1 MQPLNYS
8 RSTVDFGRRINYC
21 NIQMNE
27 TKQQSGEMVEPED
40 DSPIFSSLIKI
51 NYDKRFIR
59 IAQDFIENLS
69 ILAGATQ
76 NESRRISLLI
86 EECLVFIIDKYVDF
100 RTAAHIEICFKARMD
115 RTVAIDIIDIG
126 PPIHESMIPSF
137 EITDEQ
143 SEAGLWYK
151 LVREL
156 SDEFTF
162 INLLS
167 AGWLIRIAKK
177 IETIRF
183 NEIGDGTSPADPPAG
198 REQTFGEKHIRLATA
213 NDIPAIINLV
223 YSTYRY
229 SYMFKDLYDAEKLKT
244 IINEKLYDIMLIEHG
259 CNVVGAVA
267 FKYPTADGRW
277 AELGTAMVSPE
288 YRSGAA
294 GILIMRMVNAY
305 VQSNSRQCEFF
316 MSSAVTSH
324 VLSQKM
330 LSRVHQGFKPW
341 MIFLNM
347 VPRPD
352 FIGIDHNRGGRE
364 SGLYVYHPN
373 QKLKVKRLH
382 ITSSVHL
389 PIIHELIANTDNEIE
404 VVAEFSDP
412 EISTSIMSVEQID
425 SVQLATLSVESLG
438 YDWFTVLRKELFS
451 AVVAGMESV
460 LVLIPASRPLP
471 MEIEQ
476 RLMDLN
482 LVFCGLSLQ
491 SLERIDLAYCLSTK
505 PVDFSLIKLHSPVA
519 RSLLSH
525 IEQLYNGQDGVA

>member
-1 MQPLNYS
+1 
-8 RSTVDFGRRINYC
+8 
-21 NIQMNE
+21 
-27 TKQQSGEMVEPED
+27 MVELED
-40 DSPIFSSLIKI
+40 DLPIFSSLIKI

-59 IAQDFIENLS
+59 MAQDFIENLS
-69 ILAGATQ
+69 VLAGATPD
-76 NESRRISLLI
+76 ESHRISLLI

-100 RTAAHIEICFKARMD
+100 RTAAHIEICFKAMVD
-115 RTVAIDIIDIG
+115 RTVRIEIIDIG

-137 EITDEQ
+137 EITDEK
-143 SEAGLWYK
+143 SEEGLWYK
-151 LVREL
+151 LAREL

-162 INLLS
+162 INLFGN
-167 AGWLIRIAKK
+167 GWLIRIAKK

-183 NEIGDGTSPADPPAG
+183 NQIGDGTSIADTLAE

-213 NDIPAIINLV
+213 DDIPAIINLV
-223 YSTYRY
+223 YMTYRY
-229 SYMFKDLYDAEKLKT
+229 SYMFKDLYDAELLKT
-244 IINEKLYDIMLIEHG
+244 IISEKLYDIMLIEHG
-259 CNVVGAVA
+259 CNIIGAVA

-277 AELGTAMVSPE
+277 AELGTAMISPQ
-288 YRSGAA
+288 YRSAGAS
-294 GILIMRMVNAY
+294 ILIMRMVNAY
-305 VQSNSRQCEFF
+305 IQANSRQCEFF

-341 MIFLNM
+341 MILLNM

-364 SGLYVYHPN
+364 SGLYVFHPN
-373 QKLKVKRLH
+373 QKLKVSRLH

-389 PIIHELIANTDNEIE
+389 PVIHELIANTGNDIE
-404 VVAEFSDP
+404 VVTEFSAP
-412 EISTSIMSVEQID
+412 ELPTSSISVKQID
-425 SVQLATLSVESLG
+425 SLQLATLSIESLG
-438 YDWFTVLRKELFS
+438 SDWFTALSKKIFS

-471 MEIEQ
+471 MDME
-476 RLMDLN
+476 RMLTDLN

-519 RSLLSH
+519 QNLLSH
-525 IEQLYNGQDGVA
+525 IEQIYKKRCQ